1 MTNKQV
7 SFAYPNYSQEY
18 YSYMFNSIIKKLLC
32 NNDTIYYY
40 GPNYASRHLASS
52 AIVSINE
59 ARDKLNIKKQQ
70 KLILWLQDCP
80 YSKYEKLIKKKNI
93 LKKGDVILFA
103 APNHFGFNWQKL
115 IDKGIKIDYLFYGYN
130 EAFDLG
136 IDFIKNKFKKENLKN
151 ILKIYTSNFANIV
164 SEQGI
169 VEEFKMLEEKCSN
182 PIIVLHGFYENSF
195 EELDK
200 SSSIQLK
207 ISSFKND
214 EETFL
219 SLLRPKRLF
228 HILKSIILY
237 LVNANFLIRKF
248 EKDNYTKF
256 RKIYRIFK
264 GSLSNKI
271 YLENVLKTFR
281 NKNIINSYSRF
292 IEREQILLSIKSF
305 GQQIGKKN
313 TLLIGDG
320 LTASPMGSGH
330 ARLGSQNYTNLMA
343 ILLHTHCVIG
353 NNTHGLG
360 LHPRNLDAFITG
372 NIVLHHLSPD
382 SYGLGVL
389 ENHFT
394 SKEFLAWENNY
405 QLTLLIE
412 KIIENP
418 TMLQDIAINAYK
430 KVKGNHGW
438 DKVADKLNFYLNL

>member
-1 MTNKQV
+1 M
-7 SFAYPNYSQEY
+7 
-18 YSYMFNSIIKKLLC
+18 
-32 NNDTIYYY
+32 
-40 GPNYASRHLASS
+40 
-52 AIVSINE
+52 
-59 ARDKLNIKKQQ
+59 
-70 KLILWLQDCP
+70 
-80 YSKYEKLIKKKNI
+80 
-93 LKKGDVILFA
+93 
-103 APNHFGFNWQKL
+103 

-256 RKIYRIFK
+256 RK
-264 GSLSNKI
+264 S
-271 YLENVLKTFR
+271 T
-281 NKNIINSYSRF
+281 
-292 IEREQILLSIKSF
+292 
-305 GQQIGKKN
+305 
-313 TLLIGDG
+313 
-320 LTASPMGSGH
+320 
-330 ARLGSQNYTNLMA
+330 
-343 ILLHTHCVIG
+343 
-353 NNTHGLG
+353 
-360 LHPRNLDAFITG
+360 
-372 NIVLHHLSPD
+372 
-382 SYGLGVL
+382 
-389 ENHFT
+389 
-394 SKEFLAWENNY
+394 EFLKDHF
-405 QLTLLIE
+405 LI
-412 KIIENP
+412 KFI
-418 TMLQDIAINAYK
+418 
-430 KVKGNHGW
+430 
-438 DKVADKLNFYLNL
+438 

>member
-1 MTNKQV
+1 
-7 SFAYPNYSQEY
+7 
-18 YSYMFNSIIKKLLC
+18 
-32 NNDTIYYY
+32 
-40 GPNYASRHLASS
+40 
-52 AIVSINE
+52 
-59 ARDKLNIKKQQ
+59 
-70 KLILWLQDCP
+70 
-80 YSKYEKLIKKKNI
+80 
-93 LKKGDVILFA
+93 
-103 APNHFGFNWQKL
+103 
-115 IDKGIKIDYLFYGYN
+115 
-130 EAFDLG
+130 
-136 IDFIKNKFKKENLKN
+136 
-151 ILKIYTSNFANIV
+151 
-164 SEQGI
+164 
-169 VEEFKMLEEKCSN
+169 MLEEKCSN